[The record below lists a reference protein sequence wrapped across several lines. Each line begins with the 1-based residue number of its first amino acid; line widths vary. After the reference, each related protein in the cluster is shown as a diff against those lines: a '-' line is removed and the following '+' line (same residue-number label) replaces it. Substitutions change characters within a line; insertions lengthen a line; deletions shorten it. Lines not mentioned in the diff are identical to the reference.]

1 MTDASW
7 HEHESIDAL
16 VEAVSDAVGMIIE
29 SAVEARGAALIA
41 LPGGDTPKPVFAR
54 LAEARLPWG
63 KVTIIP
69 TDERLVETGDE
80 RSNVT
85 LLESCFAATGAY
97 VLPLAGSIA
106 DASLQAL
113 AWPLDLVWLGMGAD
127 GHTASIFSGP
137 DLETALADNLRSVRV
152 LPDPL
157 PPEAPVARVTLTR
170 SAIVAARAI
179 LVTITGEAKRALL
192 KRALADGAESS
203 SPIGRVLA
211 GAAPPI
217 AIHWCAA

>member
-1 MTDASW
+1 MTEATW
-7 HEHESIDAL
+7 HEHDSIAAL
-16 VEAVSDAVGMIIE
+16 VAAVSDAVGRIIGG
-29 SAVEARGAALIA
+29 AIDARGAALLA
-41 LPGGDTPKPVFAR
+41 LPGGSTPKPVFAQ
-54 LAEARLPWG
+54 LARVRLPWD

-69 TDERLVETGDE
+69 TDERLVEPDDK
-80 RSNVT
+80 RSNVA
-85 LLESCFAATGAY
+85 LLQSKFAATGAR
-97 VLPLAGSIA
+97 VLPLAGA
-106 DASLQAL
+106 DATLQAL
-113 AWPLDLVWLGMGAD
+113 QWPLDLIWLGMGAD
-127 GHTASIFSGP
+127 GHTASIFAGP